1 MARENNYLIQAAQAK
16 ARFLTYDPEKLI
28 QKLHLPADADW
39 LYATMLSTPYRI
51 HRATGDIFRQEGPS
65 WKEAGYEEIMT
76 LLDLVC
82 DSREDR
88 FLTHRFKS
96 MRDFGNQFHWELLE
110 GKDPWAEKFQ
120 AEPQN
125 LHRACEALHG
135 TPLPQ
140 GDVAYAIEL
149 FDGLEIALQ
158 LWFGDEE
165 FPPNLRF
172 LWDENARMY
181 LKYETM
187 YFAKGLLLQRI
198 NAFFD

>member
-39 LYATMLSTPYRI
+39 LYAAMLSTPYRI
-51 HRATGDIFRQEGPS
+51 HRTTGDIFRKEGPS
-65 WKEAGYEEIMT
+65 WKEAGYEEVMT

-96 MRDFGNQFHWELLE
+96 MRDFGNQFHRELLE
-110 GKDPWAEKFQ
+110 GADPWAEKFQ
-120 AEPQN
+120 AEPQT
-125 LHRACEALHG
+125 LRRACEALHG
-135 TPLPQ
+135 TPLAQ

-149 FDGLEIALQ
+149 FDGLEIAVQ

-198 NAFFD
+198 DSFYI